1 MNLAYARNAYT
12 SVKVKTSITPLD
24 LVILLYDGAIESLQ
38 RAVFYLNQN
47 NIEKKIYFISKC
59 MAIIEELLSS
69 LNMEA
74 GGEVANNLQSLYVYM
89 LKELVTANAYNDKE
103 KIRHIEYLLTELRS
117 AWKQIRE
124 QNL

>member
-1 MNLAYARNAYT
+1 MNLAYAKKAYT
-12 SVKVKTSITPLD
+12 NVKVKTSTTPLD
-24 LVILLYDGAIESLQ
+24 LVIMLYDGAIESLQ
-38 RAVFYLNQN
+38 RAIFYLNQN
-47 NIEKKIYFISKC
+47 IIEKKIHYMSKC

-69 LNMEA
+69 LNMEI
-74 GGEVANNLQSLYVYM
+74 GGDIAKNLQSLYVYM